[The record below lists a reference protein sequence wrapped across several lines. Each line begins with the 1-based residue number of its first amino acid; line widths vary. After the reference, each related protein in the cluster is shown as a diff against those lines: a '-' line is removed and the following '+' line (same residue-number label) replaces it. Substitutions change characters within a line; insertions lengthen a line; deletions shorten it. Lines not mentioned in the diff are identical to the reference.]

1 MSHSFEK
8 TLAEIIQM
16 YDCTDVKEQQT
27 CYGFRIL
34 NNILHISA
42 YNHVIKT
49 FLCKRL
55 EEKPPIDTLLIG
67 KSLTYNN
74 WIGENNNW
82 IGDIKSILHLP
93 YCHQVI
99 KNLIFEDSKRYYSEH
114 GLLIDKGTMSILC
127 YAPGRIDES
136 IIIPEGII
144 TLDYGCFNYNRYAKY
159 ITLPS
164 SIRNIQGLEALPEL
178 RHITIKGDTGKYI
191 TKDGIIF
198 LNDGSQLPYFVPRA
212 NTNAI
217 TSYESGDLFKRILWA
232 VREKVIKD
240 RWTGIKCNNIL
251 SDYGSY
257 YGEPN
262 HSVEII
268 YQGGFYQQTW
278 YISMNRRAR
287 IIIGYSFLGFWKD
300 SVGKCIEQSISYE
313 SEHTDKQHICEPLSD
328 CNPCCK
334 YRNNC
339 EAIYRSNYVYARNLH
354 RRLKGF
360 GDFKIDDYGEVEF
373 DMPTTASFEYIKH
386 ILLRF
391 LDIAFELRTKHL
403 ILEQPLQPSLFYN
416 PDALISDEECFEP
429 FPFNYYYPID
439 SESKGFKSEIENLIY
454 NDPDFYHEEP
464 DDSDTEDREPPF

>member
-16 YDCTDVKEQQT
+16 YDCTDVKEQQS

-42 YNHVIKT
+42 YNHLIKT

-178 RHITIKGDTGKYI
+178 KQIIINGDTGKYI
-191 TKDGIIF
+191 TKDGMIF
-198 LNDGSQLPYFVPRA
+198 LNDGSQLPYFVPKA
-212 NTNAI
+212 YQTDI
-217 TSYESGDLFKRILWA
+217 IPCESRNLFKNLLLV
-232 VREKVIKD
+232 VREEAIKN
-240 RWTGIKCNNIL
+240 RWHEIKYHNIM
-251 SDYGSY
+251 SY
-257 YGEPN
+257 YFSYCEEPN

-268 YQGGFYQQTW
+268 YYGGFYKQIW
-278 YISMNRRAR
+278 HISMNRRAR
-287 IIIGYSFLGFWKD
+287 ITIGYVFRELWIDCNHECMENNMSW
-300 SVGKCIEQSISYE
+300 YPNN
-313 SEHTDKQHICEPLSD
+313 TDNLCTPRQLRN
-328 CNPCCK
+328 CNPCC
-334 YRNNC
+334 RCRSNC
-339 EAIYRSNYVYARNLH
+339 EAIYRSNNVYARHLH
-354 RRLKGF
+354 EKLKDL
-360 GDFKIDDYGEVEF
+360 GDFKINDYGYVEF
-373 DMPTTASFEYIKH
+373 DMPTTAPIDSINP
-386 ILLRF
+386 ILLKF
-391 LDIAFELRTKHL
+391 LDIALELRTKHL
-403 ILEQPLQPSLFYN
+403 ILEQPLQPSLFHN
-416 PDALISDEECFEP
+416 PDTRISDEDSFEY
-429 FPFNYYYPID
+429 FPFNCVIG
-439 SESKGFKSEIENLIY
+439 SSKKGFISEMDYLIY
-454 NDPDFYHEEP
+454 DDPDFYYDEP
-464 DDSDTEDREPPF
+464 DEIDTEDSEPPF

>member
-1 MSHSFEK
+1 MSHSFDK
-8 TLAEIIQM
+8 ALAEIAQM
-16 YDCTDVKEQQT
+16 YDCTDVKEQQS

-34 NNILHISA
+34 NNILYISD
-42 YNHVIKT
+42 YNHVIET

-67 KSLTYNN
+67 KPLTNNNWIGEYNN
-74 WIGENNNW
+74 WIGE
-82 IGDIKSILHLP
+82 IKSILHLP
-93 YCHQVI
+93 YCRQVI

-178 RHITIKGDTGKYI
+178 KQIIINGDTGKYI
-191 TKDGIIF
+191 TKDGMIF
-198 LNDGSQLPYFVPRA
+198 LNDGSQLPYFVPKA
-212 NTNAI
+212 YPTDI
-217 TSYESGDLFKRILWA
+217 MPCESRHLFKNLLLV
-232 VREKVIKD
+232 VREEAIKN
-240 RWTGIKCNNIL
+240 RWHEIKYHNIL

-257 YGEPN
+257 FGEPN

-278 YISMNRRAR
+278 YISMNLRAR
-287 IIIGYSFLGFWKD
+287 ITIGYSFFEFWKYT
-300 SVGKCIEQSISYE
+300 VAECIDNCT
-313 SEHTDKQHICEPLSD
+313 SEPKFTGNHCTPVPLSD

-354 RRLKGF
+354 RRLKGL

-416 PDALISDEECFEP
+416 PDALISDEECFES